1 MMTIPGDTMS
11 RVHVLRKVSLKNC
24 PYCLSSQVYFSQPK
38 TWWEK
43 TLFIFLLQ
51 LVRCHNCMR
60 RHYRPIMF
68 AIPKHPATEA
78 VERKAPQV
86 IAAEERQDRLA

>member
-1 MMTIPGDTMS
+1 MS
-11 RVHVLRKVSLKNC
+11 RVHILRKISLKSC

-43 TLFIFLLQ
+43 LLFIFLLQ

-60 RHYRPIMF
+60 RHYRPIMV
-68 AIPKHPATEA
+68 ATRKHPAAE
-78 VERKAPQV
+78 VERKGPQ
-86 IAAEERQDRLA
+86 IIPAEERQDRLA